1 MSGMEAIILCGG
13 QATRMGAL
21 CAMTP
26 KVLLPIDQR
35 PLLQI
40 DMEHLAEA
48 GCLRVTLAVGYL
60 ADVVD
65 QWVKAWRGRPT
76 DVVISRETE
85 PLGTGGAVRE
95 AARGITRWPCLVLNG
110 DVLANVNV
118 SRLRQ
123 IHVDKGAAATITT
136 VRMPDASEYGLLD
149 VRPDG
154 GVQRFREKQPNAGA
168 GLINAGWYILER
180 EAVDMVPAS
189 GFSMLERDVF
199 PPLAQARRLYS
210 YVHDGYWHDI
220 GTPQRYEAA
229 RREGVG

>member
-21 CAMTP
+21 CATTP
-26 KVLLPIDQR
+26 KVLLPIDHR

-40 DMEHLAEA
+40 DIERLAQA
-48 GCLRVTLAVGYL
+48 GCPRVTLAVGYL

-76 DVVISRETE
+76 EVVVSRETE

-95 AARGITRWPCLVLNG
+95 AARGIAMWPCLVLNG

-118 SRLRQ
+118 SRLHQ
-123 IHVDKGAAATITT
+123 LHVEKGAAATIAT
-136 VRMPDASEYGLLD
+136 VRMPDASDYGLLD
-149 VRPDG
+149 VKPDG
-154 GVQRFREKQPNAGA
+154 GVQRFCEKQPHAGA

-180 EAVDMVPAS
+180 EAADMVPAF
-189 GFSMLERDVF
+189 GFSMLEKDVF
-199 PPLAQARRLYS
+199 PSLAQARRLSS

-229 RREGVG
+229 QRESVG